1 VIPPR
6 ALIKGVHVVNPVK
19 ENCSHWLRANFTLMP
34 AEECRRR
41 SRVRPSNIIMVGSWT
56 DS

>member
-41 SRVRPSNIIMVGSWT
+41 QPGKA
-56 DS
+56 